1 MDNTNI
7 VEFHNI
13 TFCYDADEGEQQPE
27 PAIRDFTFNVK
38 KGEFVAVLGH
48 NGSGKSTVAKL
59 SNSILI
65 PNEGKVLVKG
75 MDTAD
80 EDLSYEIRKTVGVV
94 FQNPDNQ
101 IVASIVEEDVAFGP
115 ENLGLPREEIRKR
128 VDDSLKAVGMY
139 EYRHHEPHKLS
150 GGQKQRVAIAGIIAM
165 RPECIFLD
173 EPTAM
178 LDPKGRKEVMDTVIK
193 LNKEYGMSVVFI
205 THFMEEAVLA
215 DRVAVID
222 NSRLLLEGTPKEV
235 FKQEDLLRS
244 VGLDIPQITNLARE
258 MKKSG
263 VKVDDSI
270 LTLNEFVENIT
281 ALLGDK

>member
-7 VEFHNI
+7 VEFHNV

-75 MDTAD
+75 MDTVD

-178 LDPKGRKEVMDTVIK
+178 LDPKGRKEVMDTIIK

-263 VKVDDSI
+263 VKVDDSV